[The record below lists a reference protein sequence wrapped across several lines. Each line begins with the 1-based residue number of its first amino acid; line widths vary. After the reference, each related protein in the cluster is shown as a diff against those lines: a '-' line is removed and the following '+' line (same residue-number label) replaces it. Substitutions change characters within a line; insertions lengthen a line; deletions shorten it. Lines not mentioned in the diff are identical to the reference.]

1 MIRTLLHLLRL
12 CSFLRGGHRG
22 GHRPLALEN
31 LALRQPLTVY
41 QTAARPPLHRRD
53 RLVWVWL
60 STMWIRILREGPDDL
75 NANDQIGSGDFAPD
89 VARKTKRVTARAVT
103 R

>member
-60 STMWIRILREGPDDL
+60 STMWIRILREGPDDTTRL
-75 NANDQIGSGDFAPD
+75 GAVISRQTLPEKPNGL
-89 VARKTKRVTARAVT
+89 RRVP
-103 R
+103 